1 MKATLISG
9 CHTRAREPIGQRDVQ
24 EYFAHVNFKGTSK
37 TLAGTGYYI
46 DTICTMYYLLATK
59 NSDENQAHCSTYVVR
74 TKCPQKPADA
84 A

>member
-37 TLAGTGYYI
+37 TLAGTGYYVATTSSI
-46 DTICTMYYLLATK
+46 SIYVPTK
-59 NSDENQAHCSTYVVR
+59 NSDENQTL
-74 TKCPQKPADA
+74 PAV
-84 A
+84 

>member
-37 TLAGTGYYI
+37 TLAGTSYYYFDFFYI
-46 DTICTMYYLLATK
+46 VAGSVY
-59 NSDENQAHCSTYVVR
+59 
-74 TKCPQKPADA
+74 QKF
-84 A
+84 